1 VVAGSQGSVQ
11 RIGAAMLT
19 ASTLG
24 PWIVSLKSNA
34 KEMGLLGRLP
44 RYSLASGIGILA
56 GLAREV
62 VVASTYGLSGDL
74 DVLVAVMGFHLL
86 FGVQVANAIECVF
99 VSKVAPLHGRGVT
112 LLLKQ
117 ASLALLVINAVALA
131 GLFLAS
137 RPLLEL
143 IFPHFTIDQY
153 DTGVRLIRVLLFS
166 IACAG
171 LAGLMRAGLSVM
183 GSFAPGFLAGSV
195 VSLSTIVSVL
205 MFADRW
211 GIDALIWGF
220 ATGHFLVLVW
230 FMSALRRGSFPSVET
245 DRQGRGVHLR
255 EFWRPM
261 LIVFIGELLF
271 QAVVMTERSF
281 ASGLGTGKISAFF
294 YAGSVLAAPLALF
307 TTPVNTTLFPKLA
320 RAFHAGRHEGRAL
333 LARYGAVLFVV
344 TVLLSVFLAL
354 ASDPLIEVALV
365 RGKFSTADAQVTA
378 HILSIL
384 VWGLPFASL
393 YGIIR
398 NSFYS
403 MSDYRTPVA
412 GYGIKWTV
420 LILFGSWLIP
430 HFGVDGL
437 AIASVAAQVV
447 DTSVIGWL
455 LQRRLAV
462 LTEGP

>member
-1 VVAGSQGSVQ
+1 
-11 RIGAAMLT
+11 MLT
-19 ASTLG
+19 ASTVG

-34 KEMGLLGRLP
+34 REMGLLGRIP
-44 RYSLASGIGILA
+44 RYALASGIGILA

-62 VVASTYGLSGDL
+62 IVASTYGLSSDL

-86 FGVQVANAIECVF
+86 LGVQVGNAIECVF
-99 VSKVAPLHGRGVT
+99 VSKMAPLHGRGVT

-117 ASLALLVINAVALA
+117 ASLALLVMNAVALT

-137 RPLLEL
+137 KPVLEL
-143 IFPHFTIDQY
+143 IFPHFTIEQY
-153 DTGVRLIRVLLFS
+153 DTGVRLIRILLFS

-171 LAGLMRAGLSVM
+171 FAGLMRAGLSVM
-183 GSFAPGFLAGSV
+183 GSFTPGFLAGSV

-205 MFADRW
+205 LFAEHW

-230 FMSALRRGSFPSVET
+230 FTSALGKVRPRSVET
-245 DRQGRGVHLR
+245 DKQDRGIKLR
-255 EFWRPM
+255 GLWRPV

-271 QAVVMTERSF
+271 QAGVMTERSF

-294 YAGSVLAAPLALF
+294 YAGSVMAVPLALF
-307 TTPVNTTLFPKLA
+307 TAPINTTLFPQLA
-320 RAFHAGRHEGRAL
+320 RAFHAGCHEGRAL
-333 LARYGAVLFVV
+333 LARYGAVLFGVA
-344 TVLLSVFLAL
+344 LLFSIFLAL
-354 ASDPLIEVALV
+354 VSDPLIEVALV
-365 RGKFSTADAQVTA
+365 RGKFSTADAQLTA

-403 MSDYRTPVA
+403 LSDYRTPLA
-412 GYGIKWTV
+412 GYGIKWAALV
-420 LILFGSWLIP
+420 LFGIWLIP

-437 AIASVAAQVV
+437 AVASVIAQVA
-447 DTSVIGWL
+447 DVIAMGWL
-455 LQRRLAV
+455 LQRRLVV
-462 LTEGP
+462 LAEGS

>member
-1 VVAGSQGSVQ
+1 
-11 RIGAAMLT
+11 MLT

-24 PWIVSLKSNA
+24 PWWVSLKSNA
-34 KEMGLLGRLP
+34 KEMGLIRRIPL
-44 RYSLASGIGILA
+44 YALASGIGILA

-86 FGVQVANAIECVF
+86 LGVQVGNAIECVF

-112 LLLKQ
+112 HLLRQ
-117 ASLALLVINAVALA
+117 ASLALLVINAVALT

-137 RPLLEL
+137 RPVLEL

-153 DTGVRLIRVLLFS
+153 DTGVRLIRILLFS

-195 VSLSTIVSVL
+195 VSLATIVSVL
-205 MFADRW
+205 MFAERW

-220 ATGHFLVLVW
+220 ATGHFLVLAW
-230 FMSALRRGSFPSVET
+230 FTSALRKGQFPSVET
-245 DRQGRGVHLR
+245 DRKDRGVELR
-255 EFWRPM
+255 EFWRPV

-294 YAGSVLAAPLALF
+294 YAGSVMVAPLALF
-307 TTPVNTTLFPKLA
+307 TTPINTTLFPQLA
-320 RAFHAGRHEGRAL
+320 RAFHAGCHEGRAL
-333 LARYGAVLFVV
+333 LARYGAVLFGV
-344 TVLLSVFLAL
+344 TILFSVFLAL
-354 ASDPLIEVALV
+354 VSDPLIEVALV
-365 RGKFSTADAQVTA
+365 RGKFSTADAQLTA
-378 HILSIL
+378 HILSLL

-393 YGIIR
+393 CGIVR

-403 MSDYRTPVA
+403 LSDYRTPLA
-412 GYGIKWTV
+412 GYGIKWAA

-437 AIASVAAQVV
+437 AIASVAAQVA
-447 DTSVIGWL
+447 DTSVMGWL